1 VPQPT
6 RVATYP
12 RRIRADLERV
22 WENVRDWE
30 HLPWLHRTSFRA
42 ICREDEGEWGWR
54 ARIALANGREIRL
67 ELVIDGLR
75 YVSRTLDGD
84 GAGTE
89 IWTRL
94 APAGSAT
101 DIEVEFLVP
110 GVSADSAPK
119 LGAAF
124 TRLYARLWDEDEAM
138 MRRRAALLAR
148 RDLFGAPPTNEPA
161 LDLGPAD
168 EVRARAPFEVELAGR
183 PFRIV
188 AAEGAL
194 LAHSTVCPHWLG
206 PLEQST
212 CKDTELVCPWHGYR
226 FDLRSGRR
234 CDADSR
240 LRLLPAPR
248 VAIGAD
254 GHARLEAGEPQP
266 LVSGPPDAKNT
277 SSVISSSIS
286 KNECSEVPRT

>member
-12 RRIRADLERV
+12 RRIRADLARV

-30 HLPWLHRTSFRA
+30 HLPWLHRSSFRA
-42 ICREDEGEWGWR
+42 IFREDEGEWGWR

-67 ELVIDGLR
+67 ELVIEGLR
-75 YVSRTLDGD
+75 YVSRTLEGD

-94 APAGSAT
+94 APVGSAT

-110 GVSADSAPK
+110 GVSAELAPK

-124 TRLYARLWDEDEAM
+124 TQLYARVWDEDEAM

-148 RDLFGAPPTNEPA
+148 RELLGALPQEESA
-161 LDLGPAD
+161 LDLGPAA
-168 EVRARAPFEVELAGR
+168 EVRARAPFEVKLAGR

-188 AAEGAL
+188 AAGDAL
-194 LAHSTVCPHWLG
+194 FAHSTVCPHWLG
-206 PLEQST
+206 PLESAA
-212 CKDTELVCPWHGYR
+212 DGALVCPWHGYR

-234 CDADSR
+234 CDTDSP

-254 GHARLEAGEPQP
+254 GHARLEIAAAQS

-277 SSVISSSIS
+277 SKVISSSIS

>member
-6 RVATYP
+6 HVATYP
-12 RRIRADLERV
+12 RRIRADLARV

-30 HLPWLHRTSFRA
+30 HLPWLHRASFRA
-42 ICREDEGEWGWR
+42 IEPEDEGEWGWR

-75 YVSRTLDGD
+75 YVSRTLEGD

-94 APAGSAT
+94 APDGDAT

-110 GVSADSAPK
+110 GVSTELAPK

-124 TRLYARLWDEDEAM
+124 TQLYARLWDEDEAM
-138 MRRRAALLAR
+138 MRRRAALLTR
-148 RDLFGAPPTNEPA
+148 RDLVRGLPHDGVA

-168 EVRARAPFEVELAGR
+168 DVRARAPFEVEFAGR

-188 AAEGAL
+188 AAGGVL

-206 PLEQST
+206 PLEAGA
-212 CKDTELVCPWHGYR
+212 DGALVCPWHGYR
-226 FDLRSGRR
+226 FDPRSGRR

-254 GHARLEAGEPQP
+254 GRARLLEA
-266 LVSGPPDAKNT
+266 ST
-277 SSVISSSIS
+277 
-286 KNECSEVPRT
+286 